1 MSQITVDDKFPTSV
15 NPKYV
20 PYAKANDHLTACA
33 NPIELN
39 LAKEFAG
46 KTVVVTAAP
55 GAFTP
60 TCTEQH
66 IPDYLKHLQDFKDKG
81 VSKIIVLTANDPF
94 VLAAWGKALGYKDEE
109 NYIVFASDP
118 LSKISKSLGDSY
130 VEDLSAAGFGVRT
143 GRYVVIVKNGVIDY
157 LANEDGLGFS
167 EISSANTVLER
178 L

>member
-1 MSQITVDDKFPTSV
+1 MAIEVNEKFPTNV
-15 NPKYV
+15 NPKYI
-20 PYAKANDHLTACA
+20 PYSKANDHITACA
-33 NPIELN
+33 NPIDLN

-81 VSKIIVLTANDPF
+81 VDKIIILTANDPF

-109 NYIVFASDP
+109 NYVVFATDP
-118 LSKISKSLGDSY
+118 LAKISKELGESY
-130 VEDLSAAGFGVRT
+130 VEDLSSAGFGIRT
-143 GRYVVIVKNGVIDY
+143 ARYAGLVVDGTIKF
-157 LANEDGLGFS
+157 LENEESLGFTD
-167 EISSANTVLER
+167 ISSASNILEKI
-178 L
+178 